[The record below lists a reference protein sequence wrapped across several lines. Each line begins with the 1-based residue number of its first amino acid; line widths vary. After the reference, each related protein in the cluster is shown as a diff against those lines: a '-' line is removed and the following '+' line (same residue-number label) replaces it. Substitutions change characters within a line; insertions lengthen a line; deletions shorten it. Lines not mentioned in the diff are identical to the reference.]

1 VNATTVSNAV
11 AKQDSDD
18 TPRAMVKKYAPSFG
32 NVLPEFIKQ
41 DMFVSLANAALQR
54 SADLRCAAAA
64 DPASFIHALMDC
76 AFLGHLP
83 GKGYA
88 LTARGVKDG
97 KPRGRDAK
105 PTVVGIEEYTGK
117 IERMYRA
124 GAVRSIKADTVRQGD
139 VFRWQPTTMSVPEH
153 SYDALA
159 GYAERGPLRGVYA
172 YAEMVDGGTSQV
184 VVMNRDKVMQHKA
197 KAATPFIWDEW
208 EDEQWLKTALRR
220 LEKFVPTSSE
230 YLKQRI
236 RAEAE
241 RDKVTAELPPP
252 PVDYSAGGTEAIE
265 GDLVPNLPAPTAD
278 DTWPDEPTHAGGA

>member
-1 VNATTVSNAV
+1 MTANTVSNAI
-11 AKQDSDD
+11 ARQDDD
-18 TPRAMVKKYAPSFG
+18 QTPRSMVEKYAPSFG
-32 NVLPEFIKQ
+32 NVLPEFITQ

-54 SADLRCAAAA
+54 SPDLRCAAQA
-64 DPASFIHALMDC
+64 DVWSLIHALMDC

-97 KPRGRDAK
+97 RPRSRDAH

-124 GAVRSIKADTVRQGD
+124 GAVRSIKADTVRAND
-139 VFRWQPTTMSVPEH
+139 HFKWEPTTMTVPEH
-153 SYDALA
+153 KYDALA
-159 GYAERGPLRGVYA
+159 PHAERGELRGVYA
-172 YAEMVDGGTSQV
+172 YAEMVGGGVSQV

-197 KAATPFIWDEW
+197 KAATPFIWNEW
-208 EDEQWLKTALRR
+208 EEEQWLKTGLRR

-241 RDKVTAELPPP
+241 RAKVTAALPPP
-252 PVDYSAGGTEAIE
+252 PVDY
-265 GDLVPNLPAPTAD
+265 
-278 DTWPDEPTHAGGA
+278 AGGADGDSPIEGGVVPDLLEAGG